1 MNRMKYKIDDTVMIN
16 NTEWRIA
23 EYRMSRGREWTYTL
37 SYEDTDGTFTT
48 MSLNERAMDGL
59 ALTGGFIGS
68 EGRG

>member
-23 EYRMSRGREWTYTL
+23 EYRLSRGREYKYTL
-37 SYEDTDGTFTT
+37 SYEDTDGSYIT

-59 ALTGGFIGS
+59 KLTGGMMGS
-68 EGRG
+68 KNEI